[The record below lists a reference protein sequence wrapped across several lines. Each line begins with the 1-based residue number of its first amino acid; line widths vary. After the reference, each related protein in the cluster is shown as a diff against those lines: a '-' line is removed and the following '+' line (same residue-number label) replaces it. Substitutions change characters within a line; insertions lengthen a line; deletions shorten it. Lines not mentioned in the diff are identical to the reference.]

1 MEKKPEQGEVEL
13 SAKELEIV
21 RLWRRIGYGTI
32 LIEFRRGEPIVSTVV
47 MKFRHGKLAERG
59 EALELL
65 PELQRK

>member
-1 MEKKPEQGEVEL
+1 VEEKPEQKQVEL

-47 MKFRHGKLAERG
+47 MEFRHGKLAERDD
-59 EALELL
+59 ALELL
-65 PELQRK
+65 SELTS